1 MPHTC
6 TTRALVGF
14 PSVLRQEQQEDC
26 LPLLTDQHAE
36 QAGELRLPTEDFRKC
51 SYRMLAKPRPE

>member
-1 MPHTC
+1 
-6 TTRALVGF
+6 
-14 PSVLRQEQQEDC
+14 